1 MSKQYWCM
9 CCDGNGKVDEVV
21 YRYEYSIV
29 SIPVLGEKKCPG
41 CDGFSRVGLPI
52 LRRAEIERAKDML

>member
-29 SIPVLGEKKCPG
+29 SIPVLGKKKCPG
-41 CDGFSRVGLPI
+41 CDGSGISV
-52 LRRAEIERAKDML
+52 RAEIERAKDML